1 MFHSKII
8 DGKMS
13 ILKNWSFHMERK
25 YYAYFFLSRMALNR
39 MEKILK
45 ISVPLQFILEAT
57 FSVPMSKSEG
67 LQT

>member
-1 MFHSKII
+1 
-8 DGKMS
+8 
-13 ILKNWSFHMERK
+13 MERK

-45 ISVPLQFILEAT
+45 ISVPLQFILEAK
-57 FSVPMSKSEG
+57 FSVPTSKSEG